1 MDDRKLPFMEHLGE
15 LRLRLRNSVI
25 ALLVACGVTYWWAKP
40 LFGLLARPLEK
51 AYYEVGRKDLELHYG
66 SLTEGFWVHFEVAIY
81 AGVFLASP
89 VIFYQIWKFIAPGLY
104 DKEKRVAIPFAA
116 CSALMFIGGA
126 LFAYA
131 FVLPAAFRFF
141 LSYSTENLGSIQSA
155 FGNLQVTEHPIAI
168 KETLFLLPYLE
179 FARKMLLAFGLIFEL
194 PLGIFFLSLV
204 GIVTHR
210 SLWKWNK
217 YWIIL
222 SFALGGLLTP
232 GPDIMSQ
239 LLMALPLIVLYNL
252 SIIIAWIVT
261 RRREAASA
269 STDITPVT

>member
-1 MDDRKLPFMEHLGE
+1 M
-15 LRLRLRNSVI
+15 
-25 ALLVACGVTYWWAKP
+25 
-40 LFGLLARPLEK
+40 
-51 AYYEVGRKDLELHYG
+51 
-66 SLTEGFWVHFEVAIY
+66 HFEVAIY

-89 VIFYQIWKFIAPGLY
+89 VIFYQVWKFIAPGLY
-104 DKEKRVAIPFAA
+104 DKEKRIAVPFAA
-116 CSALMFIGGA
+116 DLGADVHRRRAVRVFPGAAGGVP
-126 LFAYA
+126 LLPL
-131 FVLPAAFRFF
+131 VLDGEPG
-141 LSYSTENLGSIQSA
+141 LDPSA

-217 YWIIL
+217 YWVIL
-222 SFALGGLLTP
+222 SFVVGGILTP

-239 LLMALPLIVLYNL
+239 LLMALPLIVLYNV
-252 SIIIAWIVT
+252 SIVIAWIVT
-261 RRREAASA
+261 RRREAAA
-269 STDITPVT
+269 AGTDITPAT